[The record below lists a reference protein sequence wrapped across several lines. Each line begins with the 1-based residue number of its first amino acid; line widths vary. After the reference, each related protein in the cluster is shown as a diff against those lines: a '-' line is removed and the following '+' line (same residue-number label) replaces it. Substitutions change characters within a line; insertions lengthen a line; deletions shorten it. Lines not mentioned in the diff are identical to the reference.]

1 MLPILERELVD
12 KKHWTTM
19 DDLRDYFSIGQCT
32 PGIIALNVST
42 FIGEKKK
49 GVPGAL
55 LATTGFLTGPIIII
69 LIIASFLTNFAEQPI
84 VQHAFAGIRVC
95 VCVLIVQAVL
105 RLWKKSIVDGFTL
118 FLYLVIFV
126 LNAFSGI
133 LPVRIPAAVLVIIA
147 GVVGVLMSMRNRSVK
162 SAAAGGASGND
173 NREKLQYLLSNEE
186 GRKAINTALIANR
199 KCKIGS
205 NMMDIIVCG
214 AIPPYNDLLGGK
226 LISMLACSP
235 TVIRDYTHRYND
247 QVSEIASRMKGK
259 KVVRDSRLVYLGT
272 TSLYAIGSSQYNRIK
287 MPLGNGG
294 TLEFRKMGITE
305 GYGTVFFSKETTNLF
320 SKILEYKDGGKRINH
335 VFGEGTSPRFRMISR
350 GLSVLGI
357 RADAFM
363 RHYSPRIVYSINLA
377 KNTNEFLLGLED
389 DVDYDFDMNDEIDV
403 NQKTKDIIEY
413 WYTRWLEKRLTTVD
427 IVDRLSTFRL
437 TELLLGNI

>member
-1 MLPILERELVD
+1 MNEYLDLYTTFVRIGCVTFGGGYAMLPILERELVD

-173 NREKLQYLLSNEE
+173 NSGESEISGTAVPLGT
-186 GRKAINTALIANR
+186 GRKEA
-199 KCKIGS
+199 
-205 NMMDIIVCG
+205 
-214 AIPPYNDLLGGK
+214 
-226 LISMLACSP
+226 
-235 TVIRDYTHRYND
+235 
-247 QVSEIASRMKGK
+247 
-259 KVVRDSRLVYLGT
+259 
-272 TSLYAIGSSQYNRIK
+272 
-287 MPLGNGG
+287 
-294 TLEFRKMGITE
+294 
-305 GYGTVFFSKETTNLF
+305 
-320 SKILEYKDGGKRINH
+320 
-335 VFGEGTSPRFRMISR
+335 
-350 GLSVLGI
+350 
-357 RADAFM
+357 
-363 RHYSPRIVYSINLA
+363 
-377 KNTNEFLLGLED
+377 
-389 DVDYDFDMNDEIDV
+389 
-403 NQKTKDIIEY
+403 
-413 WYTRWLEKRLTTVD
+413 EK
-427 IVDRLSTFRL
+427 
-437 TELLLGNI
+437 